1 MSYLPT
7 RPPEMSLDS
16 GGTPNDGIRAI
27 AFDCYGTLIDFT
39 DMAFIQTYDDICRR
53 QSLGCD
59 GKALWDKWMDIW
71 RRQAAQGRARENPRN
86 WSLGNST
93 LSGPVLAFRPYSEEW
108 PEHFDTCFREL
119 GVRGD
124 PVAAYE
130 HVRVGLAEAS
140 AYGETFSV
148 LAALKSRYRLG
159 ILSNADDD
167 FLAACLQKN
176 GLHTEFEIIV
186 TSESAGVYKPHE
198 DIFHTF
204 CEAAGVARH
213 EVLYV
218 GDSQSADVLGAK
230 NAGMPMAWVN
240 RDGSS
245 LHEGVP
251 RPDHEIASL
260 ADLLD
265 LLG

>member
-1 MSYLPT
+1 MSDLPT
-7 RPPEMSLDS
+7 RPPEMRSDS
-16 GGTPNDGIRAI
+16 RDTPNDGIRAI

-39 DMAFIQTYDDICRR
+39 DGAFIQTYDDICRR
-53 QSLGCD
+53 QGLGCD

-86 WSLGNST
+86 EATAWT
-93 LSGPVLAFRPYSEEW
+93 LSRPSLAFRPYSEEW
-108 PEHFDTCFREL
+108 PEHFETCFREL

-124 PVAAYE
+124 PMAAYE

-140 AYGETFSV
+140 AYGETWAV
-148 LAALKSRYRLG
+148 LAALKRRYRLG

-167 FLAACLQKN
+167 FLTACLQKN
-176 GLHTEFEIIV
+176 SLHTEFEIIV

-198 DIFHTF
+198 EIFHSF

-240 RDGSS
+240 RDRSP
-245 LHEGVP
+245 LREGVP